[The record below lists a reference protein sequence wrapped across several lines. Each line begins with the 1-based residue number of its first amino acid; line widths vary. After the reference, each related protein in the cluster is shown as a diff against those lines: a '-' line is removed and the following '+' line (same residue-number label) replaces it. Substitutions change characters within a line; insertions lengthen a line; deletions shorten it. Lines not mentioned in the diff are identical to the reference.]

1 MFKCMQLY
9 NLSQHLCLMPYL
21 LYVLSMLISL
31 KHTSALFNVEKSHR
45 KAICSIW
52 VSVILSNIK
61 SDCGVK
67 GMYNLYKN
75 CHFKPVLLLEPI
87 LITISSWI
95 SLTCTHI
102 CVRAHTWLLC
112 PFLFVPSIPPS
123 LCSPSVSSESCLSI
137 SIRGSGVPWSKTICC
152 NLSVCYRPYLRAG
165 ASRAGAMA
173 PCSGADKVSEF
184 SDDEC

>member
-1 MFKCMQLY
+1 
-9 NLSQHLCLMPYL
+9 
-21 LYVLSMLISL
+21 MLRS
-31 KHTSALFNVEKSHR
+31 HT

-52 VSVILSNIK
+52 VSVILSIIK

-67 GMYNLYKN
+67 GMYNLYEN

-95 SLTCTHI
+95 SLTCTHTHM
-102 CVRAHTWLLC
+102 HTWLLC
-112 PFLFVPSIPPS
+112 PLLFVMSIPPS

-137 SIRGSGVPWSKTICC
+137 SIRGSSVPWSKTICC
-152 NLSVCYRPYLRAG
+152 NLSVCYQPYLRAG

>member
-1 MFKCMQLY
+1 MF
-9 NLSQHLCLMPYL
+9 NFSQCLCLLFYL
-21 LYVLSMLISL
+21 LSVHTSL
-31 KHTSALFNVEKSHR
+31 KHTSALFNVEISKSHT

-52 VSVILSNIK
+52 VSVILSIIK

-67 GMYNLYKN
+67 GMYNLYEN

-87 LITISSWI
+87 LITITLWI
-95 SLTCTHI
+95 SLT
-102 CVRAHTWLLC
+102 RAHTHTWLLC
-112 PFLFVPSIPPS
+112 PFLFVLSIPPS
-123 LCSPSVSSESCLSI
+123 FCSPSISGESCLSI
-137 SIRGSGVPWSKTICC
+137 SIRGSSVPWSKTICC